1 LSAVI
6 VAMTGESPRVLAVRG
21 VERALDALP
30 SGPFEGERDRTIEAG
45 LRRWVSEQ
53 TQLALGYVE
62 QLYTFGDRFRT
73 SGERVGGPRV
83 ISIGYL
89 ALTRVPAT
97 LPEPLSAWNEWYAY
111 FPWEDRRAGAPAMIA
126 ATMLPALDAW
136 ASSAAAAEARERR
149 ERIDIAFGRAAG
161 WDDELALQR
170 YELLFEAGLVAEA
183 DARADLEFGR
193 PMEADHRRI
202 LATAIGRLRGKIKYR
217 PLVFELLPP
226 AFTLLELQRTVEG
239 LAGLRLHTANFR
251 RLIENGGLV
260 EPTGRFRQRTR
271 GRPAEEY
278 RFRREV
284 VLERPAPGVLQ
295 PSRTRAR

>member
-1 LSAVI
+1 
-6 VAMTGESPRVLAVRG
+6 MTGESPRVLVVRG
-21 VERALDALP
+21 FERALDALP
-30 SGPFEGERDRTIEAG
+30 SGPFQTDRDRTIEAG
-45 LRRWVSEQ
+45 LRRWVEDQ
-53 TQLALGYVE
+53 TQLGLGYVE

-73 SGERVGGPRV
+73 SGERAGGPRV

-89 ALTRVPAT
+89 ALTRTPAE
-97 LPEPLSAWNEWYAY
+97 LPEPLSTWNDWYAY
-111 FPWEDRRAGAPAMIA
+111 FPWEDRRAGAPVMIA
-126 ATMLPALDAW
+126 DQMLPALDAW
-136 ASSAAAAEARERR
+136 AAHAPEDEGRIRH
-149 ERIDIAFGRAAG
+149 ERIDIAFGRASG

-183 DARADLEFGR
+183 DAHADPAFGR

-251 RLIENGGLV
+251 RLVESGGLV

-278 RFRREV
+278 RFRRGV
-284 VLERPAPGVLQ
+284 LLERPAPGVLQ
-295 PSRTRAR
+295 PSRARTR